1 MILPFENYFI
11 HFYLSININTK
22 DSISSKK
29 KKKIFLELSI
39 LNNKLHFSILYYT
52 FVVVVVPIDS
62 SMYRRSSI
70 EILGCWAGESNIK
83 RNQAILHMRPIVP
96 VT

>member
-29 KKKIFLELSI
+29 KKK
-39 LNNKLHFSILYYT
+39 K
-52 FVVVVVPIDS
+52 
-62 SMYRRSSI
+62 
-70 EILGCWAGESNIK
+70 NI
-83 RNQAILHMRPIVP
+83 P
-96 VT
+96 